1 MMNNILVLNADYLP
15 LSITTLRK
23 GFKLTYKGK
32 AEIVESNY
40 DALIR
45 SAYTSAPMPSVI
57 RLLSYVNLPYRKITL
72 TRHNIFKRDGNKC
85 VYCPSTKDLTLDHVY
100 PKSRGG
106 KDTWENLV
114 TCCSSCN
121 IKKANKTPE
130 EAGMTF
136 HGMPKAPNAF
146 FMIAK
151 SKEVSENW
159 KPYIFM

>member
-1 MMNNILVLNADYLP
+1 MNNILVLNADYIP

-45 SAYTSAPMPSVI
+45 SAYTSIPMPSVI

-114 TCCSSCN
+114 TCCKKCN
-121 IKKANKTPE
+121 SKKADQTPK
-130 EAGMTF
+130 EAGMVW
-136 HGMPKAPNAF
+136 HGVAKKPNHFA
-146 FMIAK
+146 MLTMNN
-151 SKEVSENW
+151 EVNDAW
-159 KPYIFM
+159 RPYIFM